1 MDPIP
6 SPDLTPSLDSSS
18 KLKTEVRVS
27 LAQEKNMM
35 VEIEDPAFGYK
46 ISQLVFTPSPSP
58 PRTATSDYPVSKHNS
73 EKSEKTVP
81 LDLPSHRSPTFRY
94 SSKKGRRRE
103 RKNDR
108 GRDYFVL
115 TNSFLKIDGKVVI
128 RAF

>member
-35 VEIEDPAFGYK
+35 VEIEEPAFGYK

-58 PRTATSDYPVSKHNS
+58 PRTVTSDHPVSKHNS
-73 EKSEKTVP
+73 EKSEETVP
-81 LDLPSHRSPTFRY
+81 LDLPSHRSLTFRY
-94 SSKKGRRRE
+94 SSKKRVDVG
-103 RKNDR
+103 R
-108 GRDYFVL
+108 GRMIGRGIILYSL
-115 TNSFLKIDGKVVI
+115 IPS
-128 RAF
+128 